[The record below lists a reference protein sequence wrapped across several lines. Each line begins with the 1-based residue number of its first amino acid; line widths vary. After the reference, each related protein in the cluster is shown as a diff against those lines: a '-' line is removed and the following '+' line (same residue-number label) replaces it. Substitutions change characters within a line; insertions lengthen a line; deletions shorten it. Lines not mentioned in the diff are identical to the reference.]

1 MLCIARLAA
10 YSRAAFSTAQTRVAI
25 TRRRVELTAYPNL
38 FAPGHIGGLEVRNRV
53 VFAATSSELADK
65 DGFVGDD
72 VVEYYAERARGG
84 AGLIVVEATYVEQEG
99 KRLHHNA
106 MLHEDRFIPGMRKI
120 VEAVHA
126 EGTKIALQLNHG
138 GRESTPAVSGSAPL
152 APSPLAS
159 QFTGV
164 GDAVI
169 PKELTKGEIARI
181 VERFADASERARE
194 AGYDAIELHG
204 AHGYL
209 IGEFFSPESN
219 RREDEY
225 GRDTEGRARFG
236 IELVRAVKKRLGS
249 AFPVIFRLNGRD
261 HVPGGL
267 ELEEAIRVAQ
277 LLEAAGADSISVS
290 GGVHASRPYMVVPG
304 MSVER
309 GCYTG
314 YSEAMRRHLSVPVM
328 TVGRINTPDLAESIL
343 ARGQADY
350 ICLSRALIADPY
362 FPAKARDG
370 RSDTIAPCI
379 ACNECIATVHRHKG
393 LACTVNPMV
402 SRELELKPLMSVKP
416 EPKRIAVIG
425 SGAAGLSAA
434 VTAAR
439 RGHEVHLFEKEGKLG
454 GQLLLA
460 YQPPHREEI
469 ENALLY
475 FRSEVERLQI
485 PVTLNKAFGIDDAR
499 RLDPQTIIVA
509 TGAAPLRPKVPGS
522 ELPHVLTGWR
532 VLAGLDEPGDTCV
545 VVGGGLV
552 GMEVA
557 DHLAEHGKTVILIAR
572 SELLKKAVHA
582 DRVYFLDRIAAL
594 KIEVLTHTR
603 LLAIGPDTVEIQPE
617 NRIRRTLQ
625 GVDSVILCTGYAS
638 RKDES
643 RELEDLG
650 VPVLYAG
657 DVLGSRKF
665 FQAIEEGTLAALRL

>member
-1 MLCIARLAA
+1 MLD
-10 YSRAAFSTAQTRVAI
+10 V
-25 TRRRVELTAYPNL
+25 PNR
-38 FAPGHIGGLEVRNRV
+38 I

-84 AGLIVVEATYVEQEG
+84 AGLVIVEATYVEQEG

-106 MLHEDRFIPGMRKI
+106 MLHDDCFIPGMRKI
-120 VEAVHA
+120 AQAVHA
-126 EGTKIALQLNHG
+126 EGAKIALQLNHG
-138 GRESTPAVSGSAPL
+138 GRESTPGVSGSVPL
-152 APSPLAS
+152 APSPLPS

-169 PKELTKGEIARI
+169 PKELAVPEIQRI
-181 VERFADASERARE
+181 IGRFADAAARACK
-194 AGYDAIELHG
+194 ADYDAVELHG

-209 IGEFFSPESN
+209 IGEFLSPESN
-219 RREDEY
+219 KREDEY
-225 GRDTEGRARFG
+225 GSDTRGRTRFCV
-236 IELVRAVKKRLGS
+236 ELIRAIKTKLGS
-249 AFPVIFRLNGRD
+249 DYPVIVRMNGRD

-267 ELEEAIRVAQ
+267 ELDEAIEIAVM
-277 LLEAAGADSISVS
+277 LEAAGADSISVS

-309 GCYTG
+309 GCYAR
-314 YSEAMRRHLSVPVM
+314 YSEAIRRRVKVPVM
-328 TVGRINTPDLAESIL
+328 TVGRINTPDLAEAVL
-343 ARGQADY
+343 DRGQADY

-362 FPAKARDG
+362 FPAKARSG
-370 RSDTIAPCI
+370 RVETIAQCI

-402 SRELELKPLMSVKP
+402 SRELELKPLLAARPVR
-416 EPKRIAVIG
+416 KRIAIVG
-425 SGAAGLSAA
+425 SGAAGMSAA

-439 RGHEVHLFEKEGKLG
+439 RGHDVHLFEKEGRVG

-469 ENALLY
+469 ENALRY
-475 FRSEVERLQI
+475 FSSEMVRLG
-485 PVTLNKAFGIDDAR
+485 VKVRLNKPFTLEDAR
-499 RLDPQTIIVA
+499 ALAPQAIIVA
-509 TGAAPLRPKVPGS
+509 TGAAPLRPSVPGG

-532 VLAGLDEPGDTCV
+532 VLAGLEETGRTCV

-557 DHLAEHGKTVILIAR
+557 DHLAETGKTVVLIAR

-594 KIEVLTHTR
+594 NIEVLTHTR
-603 LLAIGPDTVEIQPE
+603 LLTVGSDWVEIEPE
-617 NRIRRTLQ
+617 KRIRRRLE
-625 GVDSVILCTGYAS
+625 GVDNVVFCTGYAP
-638 RKDES
+638 RKAET
-643 RELEDLG
+643 EALHELG
-650 VPVLYAG
+650 VPIYYAG

-665 FQAIEEGTLAALRL
+665 FQAIEEGTMTALKL